1 MNEKWEYEIYEIYY
15 ININLMKWKEIY
27 LKWKNED
34 FMMIV
39 VMNILEMNINYKEM
53 KLMIYYKYI

>member
-53 KLMIYYKYI
+53 KLMIYYEYI

>member
-1 MNEKWEYEIYEIYY
+1 MNEKWEYEIYKIYY

-34 FMMIV
+34 FMMII

-53 KLMIYYKYI
+53 KLMIYYEYI